1 MLGALQFYQLRKE
14 LVDTG
19 KVPQKEFHDR
29 IMKSGNMP
37 VEVLRALFMDKELD
51 HRGFKPE
58 WRFYEKLDAAV
69 VNDGY
74 Y

>member
-19 KVPQKEFHDR
+19 KVPQKQFHDR

-37 VEVLRALFMDKELD
+37 IEVLRALLTDKKLD
-51 HRGFKPE
+51 HTGFKPE
-58 WRFYEKLDAAV
+58 WRFYAKIDEEK
-69 VNDGY
+69 
-74 Y
+74 